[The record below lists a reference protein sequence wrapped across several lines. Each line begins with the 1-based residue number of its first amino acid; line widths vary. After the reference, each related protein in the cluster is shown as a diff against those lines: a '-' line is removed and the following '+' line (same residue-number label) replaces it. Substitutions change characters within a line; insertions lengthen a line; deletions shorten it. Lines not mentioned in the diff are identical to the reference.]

1 MSDITSESNLEIVHN
16 DGTVTDKRDGIRR
29 PYDEHIAHVNPPII
43 TPPKVTEPIHVSV
56 KPKKLYIGLIAG
68 ASGIA
73 GAGIFDLI
81 VHLLHH

>member
-29 PYDEHIAHVNPPII
+29 PYAEHILHVNPPII
-43 TPPKVTEPIHVSV
+43 TSTKVAEPISVSI
-56 KPKKLYIGLIAG
+56 KPKKLYITLIAG
-68 ASGIA
+68 VGGIA

-81 VHLLHH
+81 IHLIHH